1 VPGGERLHLI
11 AIGLAP
17 FRNSNFSKKFK
28 ANSSPPDLP
37 TYSAQPSKS
46 ISQKSQQWHAS
57 RRRVC
62 ERVLHLGKRLFINPL
77 AGTSGQAKNFITRT
91 QAVRKL
97 QISLPDFRKLC
108 IWKGI
113 YPREPRNKK
122 KASASST
129 ASTTFYYTKD
139 IQYLLHEPLLAKF
152 REQKTLERK
161 ISKALG
167 RGDAHD
173 AQRLEKNASRPEK
186 TGKTKYTLDHV
197 IRERYPTFIDALR
210 DLDDCLSMLFLFAN
224 LPSTS
229 TVPAKMIAR
238 CERLCLEFEHYLIV
252 SHSLR
257 KSFLSIKGIYYQ
269 ATIQGQDI
277 LWLVPYK
284 FNQRVTGDVDFRIMG
299 TFVEFYQTLLGFV
312 NFRLYTSLGLV
323 YPPKF
328 DAASDEKGAELGAFT
343 LEGNSVGPIAQP
355 QLQIADKS
363 NAPDPKL
370 QAEIDKLMLSLNTEK
385 EPVKTA
391 EVEDEEQPTDTIDKF
406 EPAAP
411 GGDILPQPS
420 YSATD
425 PSTLFS
431 NFTFFLSRETP
442 RQPLEFILRAF
453 GCKRIG
459 WDAVLGEGAFTH
471 NESDPS
477 ITHQIV
483 DRPPMVAQPEDED
496 EEMTDN
502 QTAQRLRP
510 GARVPG
516 RIYVQPQW
524 VWDCVNDEELKAPQ
538 EYAPGNALPPHLSPF
553 VKKVRGQYDPS
564 APLAEQER
572 EGEELEADS
581 SDEEDIPDEDE
592 EMTEKPKALEEI
604 DASAAGMDVAG
615 SSDEDSESDEV
626 EAGGDF
632 DGMSE
637 AEDDESEDEN
647 TTAARERQRELEAEL
662 TGATLENKKVDPKA
676 KAKADARKKA
686 AKAKKEED
694 EELER
699 AKMMM
704 SRKKRKILEKMVY
717 SNKKKDAEAETLRSK
732 RRKIEKKKGEKA

>member
-1 VPGGERLHLI
+1 MAKEDTPASATTLVRAVTNFFSVEVEKVNPSSSRVHPPVQVPIKSAVMGRI
-11 AIGLAP
+11 
-17 FRNSNFSKKFK
+17 KKK
-28 ANSSPPDLP
+28 G
-37 TYSAQPSKS
+37 
-46 ISQKSQQWHAS
+46 
-57 RRRVC
+57 V
-62 ERVLHLGKRLFINPL
+62 
-77 AGTSGQAKNFITRT
+77 SGQAKNFITRT

-97 QISLPDFRKLC
+97 QITLPDFRKLC

-113 YPREPRNKK
+113 YPREPRSKK
-122 KASASST
+122 KASKSSS

-139 IQYLLHEPLLAKF
+139 IQYLLHEPLLQKF
-152 REQKTLERK
+152 REQKALEKK

-173 AQRLEKNASRPEK
+173 AQRLERNASRPEK
-186 TGKTKYTLDHV
+186 TGKTKYSLDHV

-238 CERLCLEFEHYLIV
+238 CERLCLEFEHYLIT
-252 SHSLR
+252 SNSLR

-277 LWLVPYK
+277 LWLVPYR

-312 NFRLYTSLGLV
+312 NFRLYTSIGLV

-328 DAASDEKGAELGAFT
+328 DKCRDDQDAGLGAFS
-343 LEGNSVGPIAQP
+343 LEGNGIGAIEQP
-355 QLQIADKS
+355 KQIS
-363 NAPDPKL
+363 NGDSSKADPKL
-370 QAEIDKLMLSLNTEK
+370 QAEIDKLMLSMNVPAPA
-385 EPVKTA
+385 EPPTSQTVV
-391 EVEDEEQPTDTIDKF
+391 EEDEEPTDTIDKF

-411 GGDILPQPS
+411 GGDILLQPS

-453 GCKRIG
+453 GCKRIA

-471 NESDPS
+471 NEMDPS

-483 DRPPMVAQPEDED
+483 DRPPIIVDTEA
-496 EEMTDN
+496 EEEAEDN

-510 GARVPG
+510 GSRIPG

-524 VWDCVNDEELKAPQ
+524 IWDSVNDEVLKRPDL
-538 EYAPGNALPPHLSPF
+538 YAPGAQLPPHLSPF

-564 APLAEQER
+564 APLNEQER

-581 SDEEDIPDEDE
+581 EDEEIEDEDE
-592 EMTEKPKALEEI
+592 NDDEADLAVKDIKLIEDVDTTAE
-604 DASAAGMDVAG
+604 GMDVAG
-615 SSDEDSESDEV
+615 S
-626 EAGGDF
+626 
-632 DGMSE
+632 
-637 AEDDESEDEN
+637 EDDESEDVEKDDDDDSFGGFSDAEEDEDE
-647 TTAARERQRELEAEL
+647 AASAAMQRQKELEAEL
-662 TGATLENKKVDPKA
+662 LGVELDEKAVDPKA
-676 KAKADARKKA
+676 KAKADARKKT
-686 AKAKKEED
+686 AKKQKEED
-694 EELER
+694 EEMER

-704 SRKKRKILEKMVY
+704 SRKKRKIFEKMTY
-717 SNKKKDAEAETLRSK
+717 SNKKKDTEAEGLRSK
-732 RRKIEKKKGEKA
+732 RRKLEKAGKGVPRT

>member
-1 VPGGERLHLI
+1 MARIKKKGE
-11 AIGLAP
+11 
-17 FRNSNFSKKFK
+17 
-28 ANSSPPDLP
+28 
-37 TYSAQPSKS
+37 
-46 ISQKSQQWHAS
+46 
-57 RRRVC
+57 
-62 ERVLHLGKRLFINPL
+62 
-77 AGTSGQAKNFITRT
+77 SGQAKNFITRT

-97 QISLPDFRKLC
+97 QVSLPDFRKLC

-122 KASASST
+122 KASKTSNA
-129 ASTTFYYTKD
+129 ATTFYYTKD
-139 IQYLLHEPLLAKF
+139 IQYLLHEPLLKKF
-152 REQKTLERK
+152 REQKALEKK

-173 AQRLEKNASRPEK
+173 AQRLERNASRPEK

-224 LPSTS
+224 LPSTP

-238 CERLCLEFEHYLIV
+238 CERLCLEFQHYLIV
-252 SHSLR
+252 SNSLR

-277 LWLVPYK
+277 LWLVPYR

-312 NFRLYTSLGLV
+312 NFRLYTSIGLV

-328 DAASDEKGAELGAFT
+328 DKNRDDQGAELGAFS
-343 LEGNSVGPIAQP
+343 LEANGVGIIEQP
-355 QLQIADKS
+355 KQITNGPSK
-363 NAPDPKL
+363 PDPKL
-370 QAEIDKLMLSLNTEK
+370 QAEIDKLMLQLNEPEK
-385 EPVKTA
+385 EPAA
-391 EVEDEEQPTDTIDKF
+391 EQTVANDEEEEQPTDTIDKF
-406 EPAAP
+406 EPVAP

-442 RQPLEFILRAF
+442 RQPIEFILRAF

-459 WDAVLGEGAFTH
+459 WDAVLGDGAYTH
-471 NESDPS
+471 NELDPS

-483 DRPPMVAQPEDED
+483 DRPPIQVDAESEK
-496 EEMTDN
+496 EVEDN
-502 QTAQRLRP
+502 QTAQRLKP
-510 GARVPG
+510 GSRVPG

-524 VWDCVNDEELKAPQ
+524 IWDSVNDEELKRPDL
-538 EYAPGNALPPHLSPF
+538 YAPGAQLPPHLSPF

-564 APLAEQER
+564 APLNEQER

-581 SDEEDIPDEDE
+581 DEDDEPDEEDEDDNLAVQE
-592 EMTEKPKALEEI
+592 PKLLTEMEV
-604 DASAAGMDVAG
+604 DATAEGMDVAG
-615 SSDEDSESDEV
+615 SEDESGSSDEEADNFAGFSD
-626 EAGGDF
+626 
-632 DGMSE
+632 
-637 AEDDESEDEN
+637 AEEEEEEEDEA
-647 TTAARERQRELEAEL
+647 TAAAKQRQRELEAEL
-662 TGATLENKKVDPKA
+662 SGVALKENDVDPRA

-686 AKAKKEED
+686 AKKAKEEE

-717 SNKKKDAEAETLRSK
+717 SNKKKDAEAETLRAK
-732 RRKIEKKKGEKA
+732 RRKIEKSGKAAPRA

>member
-1 VPGGERLHLI
+1 M
-11 AIGLAP
+11 
-17 FRNSNFSKKFK
+17 
-28 ANSSPPDLP
+28 
-37 TYSAQPSKS
+37 
-46 ISQKSQQWHAS
+46 
-57 RRRVC
+57 
-62 ERVLHLGKRLFINPL
+62 
-77 AGTSGQAKNFITRT
+77 
-91 QAVRKL
+91 
-97 QISLPDFRKLC
+97 
-108 IWKGI
+108 
-113 YPREPRNKK
+113 
-122 KASASST
+122 
-129 ASTTFYYTKD
+129 
-139 IQYLLHEPLLAKF
+139 LHEPLLQKF
-152 REQKTLERK
+152 REQKALEKK

-173 AQRLEKNASRPEK
+173 AQRLERNASRPEK
-186 TGKTKYTLDHV
+186 TGKTKYSLDHV

-238 CERLCLEFEHYLIV
+238 CERLCLEFEHYLIT
-252 SHSLR
+252 SNSLR

-277 LWLVPYK
+277 LWLVPYR

-312 NFRLYTSLGLV
+312 NFRLYTSIGLV

-328 DAASDEKGAELGAFT
+328 DRTRDDQDAGLGAFS
-343 LEGNSVGPIAQP
+343 LEGNGIGAIEQP
-355 QLQIADKS
+355 KQITNSESSKP
-363 NAPDPKL
+363 NPKL
-370 QAEIDKLMLSLNTEK
+370 QAEIDRLMLSMNVP
-385 EPVKTA
+385 EPVSLPTTQTLA
-391 EVEDEEQPTDTIDKF
+391 EDEEPTDTIDKF

-420 YSATD
+420 YSVTD

-471 NESDPS
+471 NELDSS

-483 DRPPMVAQPEDED
+483 DRPPIVIDSEA
-496 EEMTDN
+496 EEEVDDN

-510 GARVPG
+510 GSRVPG

-524 VWDCVNDEELKAPQ
+524 IWDSINDEELKRPDL
-538 EYAPGNALPPHLSPF
+538 YAPGAQLPPHLSPF

-564 APLAEQER
+564 APLNEQER

-581 SDEEDIPDEDE
+581 DENEEDVSDNDELAVKGPRLIEDV
-592 EMTEKPKALEEI
+592 
-604 DASAAGMDVAG
+604 DATAEGMDVA
-615 SSDEDSESDEV
+615 SSEDDDSEKEEKDNDEDSFGGFSDAE
-626 EAGGDF
+626 E
-632 DGMSE
+632 
-637 AEDDESEDEN
+637 EDDEDVS
-647 TTAARERQRELEAEL
+647 AAMQRQEELEAEL
-662 TGATLENKKVDPKA
+662 LGVELNEIAVDPKV
-676 KAKADARKKA
+676 KAKADAKKKA
-686 AKAKKEED
+686 ARRQKEED
-694 EELER
+694 EEIER

-704 SRKKRKILEKMVY
+704 SRKKRKIFEKMTY
-717 SNKKKDAEAETLRSK
+717 SNKKKDAEAEGLRAK
-732 RRKIEKKKGEKA
+732 RRKIEKAGKGTPKV